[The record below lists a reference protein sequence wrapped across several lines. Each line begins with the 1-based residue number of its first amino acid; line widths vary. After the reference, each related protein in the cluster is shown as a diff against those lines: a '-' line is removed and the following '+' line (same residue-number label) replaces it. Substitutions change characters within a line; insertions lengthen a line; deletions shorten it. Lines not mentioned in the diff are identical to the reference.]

1 MLTLSLQDSQLTID
15 VLISDILQSQIDN
28 LIRSNHDLRSIDI
41 AEECIPRVPA
51 QSWKFSL
58 TKISPT
64 SELITQVI
72 QGVERVGG
80 EEVKGR
86 LTTPSGRTRA
96 NAAGTKART
105 VSTEDAYI
113 LTLVVLGVG
122 NNRSKVVPLLVA
134 EVAGISVH
142 IYIYTHIDQSE
153 LS

>member
-1 MLTLSLQDSQLTID
+1 MSLQDSQLTID

-64 SELITQVI
+64 SQLITQVI
-72 QGVERVGG
+72 QGVECVGG
-80 EEVKGR
+80 EEEVKGR

-105 VSTEDAYI
+105 VRTEDAYI
-113 LTLVVLGVG
+113 LT
-122 NNRSKVVPLLVA
+122 RWF
-134 EVAGISVH
+134 
-142 IYIYTHIDQSE
+142 
-153 LS
+153 

>member
-1 MLTLSLQDSQLTID
+1 MFTLSLQDSQLTID
-15 VLISDILQSQIDN
+15 VLISDILESQIDN

-41 AEECIPRVPA
+41 TEECIPRVPA

-58 TKISPT
+58 TKISP
-64 SELITQVI
+64 SSQLITQVI

-96 NAAGTKART
+96 NAIGTKART
-105 VSTEDAYI
+105 VSTEDEYI
-113 LTLVVLGVG
+113 FDSVVLSVG
-122 NNRSKVVPLLVA
+122 NNRSKVVPLLMA
-134 EVAGISVH
+134 DVAGISVH
-142 IYIYTHIDQSE
+142 IYIDQTE